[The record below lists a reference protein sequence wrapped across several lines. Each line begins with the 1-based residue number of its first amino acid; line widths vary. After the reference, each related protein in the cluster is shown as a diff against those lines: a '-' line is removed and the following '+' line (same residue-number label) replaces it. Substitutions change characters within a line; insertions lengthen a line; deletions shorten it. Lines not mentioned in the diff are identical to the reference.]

1 MNDAAGEQSP
11 WRVLLLGGSSG
22 AGKSTL
28 APQLAR
34 HFGISWLEADDVRL
48 AMQRVTTPA
57 THPALHFFLTDN
69 MEIRPDFWD
78 LSPET
83 FRDGLIGVGEVVS
96 QALEIVVTNH
106 VAQARPV
113 VLEGDG
119 ILPAMVA
126 RRDFAGLD
134 DGDAVR
140 ALFLIESDPE
150 ALLSSMRKRA
160 GANARPDAALR
171 NAARASWLYGLWLR
185 AEALHHGIP
194 VQEARPYETLLARVL
209 RALA

>member
-1 MNDAAGEQSP
+1 MVDVSGTQPP

-22 AGKSTL
+22 SGKSTL
-28 APQLAR
+28 APPLAR

-57 THPALHFFLTDN
+57 THPALHFFLAEN
-69 MEIRPDFWD
+69 METRPDFWG
-78 LSPET
+78 LSPEA

-96 QALEIVVTNH
+96 HALEPVVTNH

-119 ILPAMVA
+119 ILPAMAAQCV
-126 RRDFAGLD
+126 FAGLD
-134 DGDAVR
+134 VDDAVR
-140 ALFLIESDPE
+140 AIFLIESDSE
-150 ALLSSMRKRA
+150 VLLATMQGRMRD
-160 GANARPDAALR
+160 GALR

-185 AEALHHGIP
+185 EEAVRRGLP
-194 VQEARPYETLLARVL
+194 VLEARPYETLLS
-209 RALA
+209 RALLLLT